1 MSSGSPTDVPKPGSG
16 AFLDLKKRERDFCE
30 AYHGRADG
38 VTGYDLLT
46 SKEQE
51 WVENYFRM
59 GRNATAA
66 SRAMGYA
73 APEKH
78 GWRMSNNVHVRAVL
92 AERLAGLRIE
102 ANEVLYRIEQ
112 RATATA
118 EDFLRFDTV
127 QRRPKVWAPV
137 AVAIEEK
144 RHEVEVERETIARLG
159 LSGKDRQAADADLEK
174 LERELVRLEVVQ
186 ERDPDRVVRIR
197 GPVEERVVASF
208 DLARMRDAGKL
219 HLIKSVKRLADG
231 GFSVEMHSAE
241 KADELLGKHLGLF
254 TERLDLTTG
263 GEPLKEIRV
272 TVVPPRSRGA
282 DQRGE

>member
-118 EDFLRFDTV
+118 EDFLRFEEYEYV
-127 QRRPKVWAPV
+127 PRVRVPLAE
-137 AVAIEEK
+137 AIEKARAEL
-144 RHEVEVERETIARLG
+144 EVERRVGNA
-159 LSGKDRQAADADLEK
+159 
-174 LERELVRLEVVQ
+174 
-186 ERDPDRVVRIR
+186 ERDPERAERSKELQRAIQRRIDRME
-197 GPVEERVVASF
+197 VELDEDPDATALVDGEPETRERAVF
-208 DLARMRDAGKL
+208 DLAKMRDAGKL
-219 HLIKSVKRLADG
+219 HLVKSVTKNNDG
-231 GFSVEMHSAE
+231 SQKVELHDAA